1 MPEDVGEPVQQRRH
15 QNAVAAGSERR
26 PAGGV
31 RGAHRRAHGAQ
42 RAVHAG
48 ARAPVPPY
56 GAAGHPAARAAGT
69 PGQRVGHE
77 QALQKVAKLPV
88 QRAGETEGMR
98 IHLPRVH
105 VSVPSRFLLDPFM
118 LHTWADLLIS
128 TPPPVTTS

>member
-15 QNAVAAGSERR
+15 QNAGAAGSERR

-48 ARAPVPPY
+48 ARAPVPPH

-69 PGQRVGHE
+69 PGQRVGDE
-77 QALQKVAKLPV
+77 QALQKVAELPV

-105 VSVPSRFLLDPFM
+105 VSVPWRFLLDPFM
-118 LHTWADLLIS
+118 LHTWAHLNFPL
-128 TPPPVTTS
+128 